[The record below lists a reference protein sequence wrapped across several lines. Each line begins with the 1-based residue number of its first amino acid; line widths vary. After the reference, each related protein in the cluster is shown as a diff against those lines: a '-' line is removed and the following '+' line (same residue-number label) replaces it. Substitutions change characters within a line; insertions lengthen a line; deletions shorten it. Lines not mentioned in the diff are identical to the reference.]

1 MSTQVIKLNRK
12 QVKLLVKTFKHFKEV
27 DEFVLES
34 DNSNGIGP
42 VVTLRFDLIK
52 SQPIEVDLT
61 DVERW

>member
-1 MSTQVIKLNRK
+1 MSTQIIKLNKK

-42 VVTLRFDLIK
+42 AVTLRFNLIK
-52 SQPIEVDLT
+52 SQPIEVDIT
-61 DVERW
+61 DIESW